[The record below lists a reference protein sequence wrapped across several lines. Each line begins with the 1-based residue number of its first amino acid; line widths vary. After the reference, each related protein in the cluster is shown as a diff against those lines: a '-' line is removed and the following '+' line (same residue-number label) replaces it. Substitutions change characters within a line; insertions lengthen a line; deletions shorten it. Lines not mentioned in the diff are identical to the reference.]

1 MFSKLKNKTTPIIS
15 DEELIKKYRFSHDSI
30 YVGDLFTRYT
40 ALVYGVSLKYLKNE
54 ADAEDMTMSIFE
66 KLLLDLKRFEV
77 QCFSAWLYI
86 LVKNQCM
93 MEFRRRT
100 AENKKGELILMDEL
114 ENVEND
120 KEVHLNNEI
129 PESETLFNNLNLGIN
144 TLNESQKRCIEL
156 FYIEN
161 KSYAEVSK
169 ITGLTINLVKSNI
182 QNGKRNLKLYLETKR

>member
-1 MFSKLKNKTTPIIS
+1 
-15 DEELIKKYRFSHDSI
+15 
-30 YVGDLFTRYT
+30 
-40 ALVYGVSLKYLKNE
+40 
-54 ADAEDMTMSIFE
+54 
-66 KLLLDLKRFEV
+66 
-77 QCFSAWLYI
+77 
-86 LVKNQCM
+86 
-93 MEFRRRT
+93 
-100 AENKKGELILMDEL
+100 MDEL

-169 ITGLTINLVKSNI
+169 LTGLTINLVKSNI